1 MHPLFKQNVSKSY
14 IYKNYYI
21 QARRH
26 LGDDF
31 SQKIKMRSNTFVATV
46 DSRFVIA
53 GGFWD
58 NSFRVYSAETAKICQ
73 IVFGH
78 YGVVTCL
85 ARYAKK
91 ILLRDTRF
99 IAFPSIIA
107 SLASPLPQGKILPIE
122 TKCLMYM
129 SMR

>member
-1 MHPLFKQNVSKSY
+1 M
-14 IYKNYYI
+14 I

-46 DSRFVIA
+46 DSRSILTGISLYLHPFKSLILVRFVIA

-58 NSFRVYSAETAKICQ
+58 SSFRVYSAETAKICQ

-85 ARYAKK
+85 AR
-91 ILLRDTRF
+91 
-99 IAFPSIIA
+99 
-107 SLASPLPQGKILPIE
+107 
-122 TKCLMYM
+122 
-129 SMR
+129 

>member
-1 MHPLFKQNVSKSY
+1 M
-14 IYKNYYI
+14 I

-46 DSRFVIA
+46 DSRSVLILNLSLFASFKIFIIRVRFVIA

-58 NSFRVYSAETAKICQ
+58 SSFRVYSAETAKICQ

-85 ARYAKK
+85 AR
-91 ILLRDTRF
+91 
-99 IAFPSIIA
+99 
-107 SLASPLPQGKILPIE
+107 
-122 TKCLMYM
+122 
-129 SMR
+129 